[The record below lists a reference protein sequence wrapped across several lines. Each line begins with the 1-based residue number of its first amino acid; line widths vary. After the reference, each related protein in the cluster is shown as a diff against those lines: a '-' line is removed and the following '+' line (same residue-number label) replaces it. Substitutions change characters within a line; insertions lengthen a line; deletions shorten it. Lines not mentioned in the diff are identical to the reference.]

1 MNNSCRYKNKPLHL
15 NNSTSP
21 STCNQQKDNN
31 TNSEKQQSNH
41 TPDYDSDARGSKISP
56 QTYVPA
62 ATIQSGFP
70 ETSFSHPQLRVISQP
85 VPVRALKFENIINGF
100 GTIIPQLYC
109 AQSGPSPLP
118 SQSPS
123 FTHLNPFY
131 PLNHQPSSSQQFHNV
146 LDHRLNSNT
155 DPSDHKQ
162 GQKSENSKDRVHV
175 SPANDQS
182 GNIGFYSGHYR
193 SIGSCGTGNIN
204 LNLVANAGSDT
215 VPEEVHEG
223 ASHRYMQREAALTKF
238 RMKRKDRCFEKKVC
252 RYPSYQLWIL

>member
-1 MNNSCRYKNKPLHL
+1 MNNSCRYKNKPFHL
-15 NNSTSP
+15 NNPTSP
-21 STCNQQKDNN
+21 STCNQQKDYE

-41 TPDYDSDARGSKISP
+41 TPDYNSDAHGSKISP
-56 QTYVPA
+56 QKYVPV
-62 ATIQSGFP
+62 ATIQSGLP
-70 ETSFSHPQLRVISQP
+70 ETSFTHPQLRVISQP

-109 AQSGPSPLP
+109 AQSVPSLLP

-155 DPSDHKQ
+155 DPSDYKQ
-162 GQKSENSKDRVHV
+162 GQTSENLKDRA
-175 SPANDQS
+175 ANDQS
-182 GNIGFYSGHYR
+182 GNSGFYSGHYQ
-193 SIGSCGTGNIN
+193 SIGSGGNGN
-204 LNLVANAGSDT
+204 MNSNLVANASSDT
-215 VPEEVHEG
+215 AAEEVNEG

-252 RYPSYQLWIL
+252 R